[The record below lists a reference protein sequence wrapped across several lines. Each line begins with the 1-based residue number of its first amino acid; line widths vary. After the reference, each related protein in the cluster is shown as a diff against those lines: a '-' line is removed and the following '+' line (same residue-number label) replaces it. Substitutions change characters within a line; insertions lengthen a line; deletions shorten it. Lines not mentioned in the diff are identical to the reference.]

1 MNSKPK
7 TKFIV
12 NTIDNY
18 QYDVKYNADNNMLKP
33 ISNHK
38 TNKSNDISNDIKFY
52 YHNMSGSAGRG
63 FGDINVS
70 NNLHYSDSRK
80 TVIENPQNHHINRIM
95 NINHLSDNVIQTIN
109 PHNIND
115 VPRGGENT
123 RKTTSLTIDRV
134 LPKHFSIQTDKP
146 KIKFNYD

>member
-1 MNSKPK
+1 MDSKPK

-12 NTIDNY
+12 NTINNY
-18 QYDVKYNADNNMLKP
+18 QYIKYDNDNSMLRP
-33 ISNHK
+33 IANHK
-38 TNKSNDISNDIKFY
+38 TNKSNYISNDIKFY

-63 FGDINVS
+63 FGDINIS

-80 TVIENPQNHHINRIM
+80 TVIENPQNYHINRIM